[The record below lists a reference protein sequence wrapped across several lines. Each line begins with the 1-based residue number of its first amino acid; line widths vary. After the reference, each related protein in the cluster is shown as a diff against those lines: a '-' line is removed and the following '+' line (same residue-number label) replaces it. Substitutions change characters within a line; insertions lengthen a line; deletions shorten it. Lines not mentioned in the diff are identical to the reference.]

1 MFKILKTKTLAITIA
16 LILTTT
22 MAVTLIMPLASAA
35 YNSETATAVAQGM
48 KWDFPGS
55 QDISASS
62 TRLLIWNRYQDRV
75 PTRTYN
81 VIAPNPVGVGQ
92 LFTVVFY
99 QPIVPP
105 DALIINNI
113 RYQYYNI
120 VKKPDGHEERIPAS
134 GTTTSDSTG
143 TNYFGYTPDQIGN
156 YSVTTVFVEQQYL
169 WYGSNTQRNFYG
181 ITLLQSNYTTTVTV
195 QEEKVEPIGWKM
207 TPLPTEY
214 WNRPIEGQNQLWAQ
228 ISSNWYSN
236 AHDESNGGPN
246 NRFQPDGIAPNS
258 GHILWTRPTEDQ
270 GVIGGESLFGV
281 PGEVFN
287 AGHQYQPRFQS
298 QIIMNG
304 RLYYSPNLLWSGS
317 SELLTALDLRTGELL
332 YEVNTTGVGQPTF
345 GYYYDFDTPNQHGV
359 TAPGWLFTNNFAR
372 AYHPARGFV
381 TGLNI
386 TNVPNGFEAVAQK
399 GEVLRYVL
407 TNTGTSSA
415 PAWRL
420 AQWNSSRILVS
431 NPGGGSGGSS
441 NAIVSGDIVANV
453 PITPSMPTTSAGA
466 GREWTWNGTA
476 WATKPSAG
484 PANTEISYDWNV
496 SVPVA
501 FASNPTIRAVIQND
515 IMLVSN
521 GSVPQGTGS
530 PSFAYPEESTWW
542 GINLKP
548 GSEGQVVWSKTIKM
562 VDEEHNDMLSYQR
575 AAEGVFVFVEMPT
588 LKWIGYSMY
597 TGEKLW
603 ETEELANLNPFGYF
617 SFPSL
622 MYDEASTIAYGK
634 LFVGG
639 YIGHVIA
646 FDLYNGTK
654 LWTYAAPT
662 DMSVFKYFTLMLGGA
677 ADNKLYVGTH
687 EHSADTPLFKGNRL
701 RVLDVDTGEEIF
713 TMISWPHPRTMAFA
727 DGILIYWNNYDG
739 QIYALGKGPSQTTVD
754 APLTSVTQGTNVV
767 IRGSVIDISAGTKQ
781 KEQAARF
788 PSGVPAVNDASQS
801 QWMEYVYM
809 QKERPMN
816 ATGVEVIISVLDP
829 NGNFNDIG
837 TATSDSSGFYSLVWE
852 PPVPGKYTVYARFAG
867 TESYWPSYAET
878 AFDVAQ
884 APEGTAPPA
893 TAPASVADTYFVP
906 AIAGIIVAIIIVG
919 ALQALLLLRKRP

>member
-1 MFKILKTKTLAITIA
+1 MNKIVKNKITATIA
-16 LILTTT
+16 LLLICAMTLTLLALPSALAWNSTTT
-22 MAVTLIMPLASAA
+22 AAVNA
-35 YNSETATAVAQGM
+35 GM
-48 KWDFPGS
+48 KWDFPNAANY
-55 QDISASS
+55 DASS
-62 TRLLIWNRYQDRV
+62 TRLLIWNRYHDRV

-105 DALIINNI
+105 DALISNDI

-120 VKKPDGHEERIPAS
+120 VTKPDGQTERIPAS
-134 GTTTSDSTG
+134 GTTTSDPTG

-156 YSVTTVFVEQQYL
+156 YSVTTVFVEQKYL
-169 WYGSNTQRNFYG
+169 WYASSTQRNFYG
-181 ITLLQSNYTTTVTV
+181 ITLLQSEYTTTVTV
-195 QEEKVEPIGWKM
+195 QADPVSPIGWKP

-214 WNRPIEGQNQLWAQ
+214 WTRPIEGQNTDWYKV
-228 ISSNWYSN
+228 SSNWYSTE
-236 AHDESNGGPN
+236 HDESNGGPN
-246 NRFQPDGIAPNS
+246 NRFQPDGTAPNS

-270 GVIGGESLFGV
+270 GVIGGEDLFSV

-298 QIIMNG
+298 QIILNG

-317 SELLTALDLRTGELL
+317 SEILTALDLRTGELL
-332 YEVNTTGVGQPTF
+332 YEVNTTGVGQPAF

-372 AYHPARGFV
+372 SYHPARGFV

-386 TNVPNGFEAVAQK
+386 TNVPSGYEVVGPK
-399 GEVLRYVL
+399 GEILRYVL
-407 TNTGTSSA
+407 SNTGTA
-415 PAWRL
+415 ALL
-420 AQWNSSRILVS
+420 AQWNSSRVLVN
-431 NPGGGSGGSS
+431 NPDGGSGGSS
-441 NAIVSGDIVANV
+441 DEIVSGNRPANV
-453 PITPSMPTTSAGA
+453 PITPARPATNLYWNNSAWVTSAQLQST
-466 GREWTWNGTA
+466 RYSQVY
-476 WATKPSAG
+476 AT
-484 PANTEISYDWNV
+484 SYDWNISITQNGAPV
-496 SVPVA
+496 RFANSPTVRSV
-501 FASNPTIRAVIQND
+501 IEND

-530 PSFAYPEESTWW
+530 PSFAYPENSTWW
-542 GINLKP
+542 GISLKP
-548 GSEGQVVWSKTIKM
+548 GSIGQVIWSNTIKM
-562 VDEEHNDMLSYQR
+562 VDEAHNDMLSFQR
-575 AAEGVFVFVEMPT
+575 AAEGVFVFVTMPT
-588 LKWIGYSMY
+588 LKWVGFSMY

-603 ETEELANLNPFGYF
+603 ETEELANINPFGYF

-622 MYDEASTIAYGK
+622 MYDEASEIAYGK

-662 DMSVFKYFTLMLGGA
+662 DMSVFKYFTLMLGGV
-677 ADNKLYVGTH
+677 ADGKIYVGTH

-701 RVLDVDTGEEIF
+701 RVLDVNTGKEVF

-739 QIYALGKGPSQTTVD
+739 QVYALGKGPSKTTVD

-767 IRGSVIDISAGTKQ
+767 IRGSVIDISAGTNQ

-788 PSGVPAVNDASQS
+788 PNGVPAVSDASQS

-816 ATGVEVIISVLDP
+816 ATGVDVIISVLDP
-829 NGNFNDIG
+829 NGNFYDIG
-837 TATSDSSGFYSLVWE
+837 TAKSDSSGSYSLAWE
-852 PPVPGKYTVYARFAG
+852 TPVAGKYTVYARYAG
-867 TESYWPSYAET
+867 SESYWPSYAET
-878 AFDVAQ
+878 AFDVS
-884 APEGTAPPA
+884 ELPPA
-893 TAPASVADTYFVP
+893 ASAQPTPASASAADLYFAP
-906 AIAGIIVAIIIVG
+906 AIAGIIVAIVIVG
-919 ALQALLLLRKRP
+919 ALQALLLLRRRP